1 MIDYAKRL
9 VEVDEILKQFPS
21 KELAKIPE
29 DIRQAIT
36 QEKDMEY
43 VWKYDTSKALKDQ
56 GLNRD
61 TIAILAYLNMEYM
74 LNDEQKKQMQNI
86 LEFNEKKYNDS
97 IQDYNF
103 EEIFKNNARRSSL
116 DDEVI
121 QEEHKMVPSEYTGG
135 FFKKVICKIKRILR
149 KV

>member
-43 VWKYDTSKALKDQ
+43 VWKYD
-56 GLNRD
+56 
-61 TIAILAYLNMEYM
+61 
-74 LNDEQKKQMQNI
+74 
-86 LEFNEKKYNDS
+86 
-97 IQDYNF
+97 
-103 EEIFKNNARRSSL
+103 
-116 DDEVI
+116 
-121 QEEHKMVPSEYTGG
+121 
-135 FFKKVICKIKRILR
+135 KIKS
-149 KV
+149 